1 MTTTFPF
8 LSLLILLPIAGAVL
22 TALTPAGRPGLSRAI
37 AIGSALLTMI
47 LAAVLMVLFD
57 SRSGGLQ
64 FVERLAW
71 IPALNID
78 YHLGLDGLS
87 LLLVVLTAII
97 TPLALI
103 APLGDSRNL
112 KLYLA
117 LILTLQAMA
126 LGVFL
131 ALNFILWFLFWELTL
146 IPAFL
151 LIKLWGGPQRT
162 NAAYQFFIY
171 TLSGSIAMLIGFLA
185 IHQATG
191 VFDFTTIAELSRSGE
206 LQSAIAG
213 RFNLGM
219 QPESLMLGIFIA
231 ILLGVAV
238 KVPLLPLHSWLPD
251 TYTQAPTGVSMML
264 TGVLSKMGIYGF
276 LRIVLPIFPEQ
287 LHAAQTVL
295 LWLAVATIILPAL
308 AALAQTDI
316 KRILA
321 YSSINHLGYC
331 LLAIFA
337 VATVSQT
344 SPGGS
349 EFGANAALSGVYLQI
364 FNHGLTAATL
374 FLFVGLIE
382 ARCGGKRGINDFGG
396 LRHVA
401 PVFCGLMGIS
411 LFSSLGLPGLNG
423 FTGEFLIF
431 SGTFA
436 LTGWAAVA
444 ALPALLITA
453 VFLLRILARVFLGP
467 LKPECEAF
475 PDLSR
480 GERLTLALPIALM
493 FAIGI
498 FPGLILSFCNP
509 TIVDMLHF
517 LP

>member
-1 MTTTFPF
+1 MMTFPF
-8 LSLLILLPIAGAVL
+8 LSLLILLPLAGAVV
-22 TALTPAGRPGLSRAI
+22 TALTPATRPGLSRAVAI
-37 AIGSALLTMI
+37 ACALLTAI
-47 LAAVLMVLFD
+47 LALVVMVQFD
-57 SRSGGLQ
+57 SRSGELQ
-64 FVERLAW
+64 FVERLHW

-87 LLLVVLTAII
+87 LLLVMLTVII

-103 APLGDSRNL
+103 APLANSRNL

-117 LILTLQAMA
+117 LMLTLQAMA

-131 ALNFILWFLFWELTL
+131 AVNFILWFLFWELTL

-191 VFDFTTIAELSRSGE
+191 VFDFTTLAELSRSGE
-206 LQSAIAG
+206 LQNAIAE
-213 RFNLGM
+213 RFTNGL
-219 QPESLMLGIFIA
+219 QPETVMLGIFIA

-264 TGVLSKMGIYGF
+264 TGVLSKMGVYGF

-287 LHAAQTVL
+287 LYAAHTVL
-295 LWLAVATIILPAL
+295 LWLAIATVLLSAL
-308 AALAQTDI
+308 AALAQTDL

-337 VATVSQT
+337 IAIVSQT
-344 SPGGS
+344 SPAGS
-349 EFGANAALSGVYLQI
+349 ATGATAALGGVYLQI
-364 FNHGLTAATL
+364 FNHGITAATL

-382 ARCGGKRGINDFGG
+382 ARSGGKRGLNDFGG
-396 LRHVA
+396 LRHIA
-401 PVFCGLMGIS
+401 PVLCGLMGIS

-436 LTGWAAVA
+436 IAGWAAVA

-467 LKPECEAF
+467 INPQWQQF
-475 PDLSR
+475 PDLSSS
-480 GERLTLALPIALM
+480 ERLTLALPIALM
-493 FAIGI
+493 FAVGI
-498 FPGLILSFCNP
+498 FPGIILSFCNP